1 MTQITVLL
9 NKIFLEK
16 KTQTFNHTK
25 IFVMTPMKHYKN
37 TQVTIQSYIKCY
49 EYKQTYVSAQNELIY
64 HGEDIYK
71 STYGQ

>member
-1 MTQITVLL
+1 
-9 NKIFLEK
+9 
-16 KTQTFNHTK
+16 
-25 IFVMTPMKHYKN
+25 MTPMKHYKN
-37 TQVTIQSYIKCY
+37 TQVTIQSYIKFY